1 MSDLISIP
9 TRNGSVCATGFG
21 IGVDMRGSYT
31 PNEILESGFKLSKLV
46 SGKTEPYWTETF
58 NQHVWITWDRLTQQY
73 CQAVRH
79 RLQLSSNHQ
88 CNPDDFQSYLGI
100 GSYVKTWPIYLS
112 TASRIQVLSRHF
124 KSLDGLRILEI
135 GCGCGHQLLP
145 LASHGCNVH
154 GLELNPT
161 LYSQRHPL
169 LSNAISF
176 GDGMLEPCM
185 LYKPGSFD
193 VIIVSMVGFVHHAD
207 LAEFFNSLGFIMKQG
222 LLVVDLIEK
231 ENGTGLIRPVD
242 SYKSALKQAGFTP
255 KYIMSE
261 QLVCT
266 RDASKDLNLL

>member
-1 MSDLISIP
+1 
-9 TRNGSVCATGFG
+9 
-21 IGVDMRGSYT
+21 
-31 PNEILESGFKLSKLV
+31 
-46 SGKTEPYWTETF
+46 
-58 NQHVWITWDRLTQQY
+58 
-73 CQAVRH
+73 
-79 RLQLSSNHQ
+79 
-88 CNPDDFQSYLGI
+88 
-100 GSYVKTWPIYLS
+100 
-112 TASRIQVLSRHF
+112 
-124 KSLDGLRILEI
+124 
-135 GCGCGHQLLP
+135 
-145 LASHGCNVH
+145 
-154 GLELNPT
+154 
-161 LYSQRHPL
+161 
-169 LSNAISF
+169 
-176 GDGMLEPCM
+176 M